1 MKNKKKY
8 VISID
13 QGSTSTKS
21 IIYDD
26 KLNSIAS
33 SQTKLDEIYP
43 KEGWVEIDPNQ
54 IIKSV
59 LYTIKDVVEKSEI
72 DKDKIISIGITN
84 QRETIV
90 FWDKSNLKPV
100 GNAISWQCLRG
111 KDICDKLRG
120 SKFEKLLVD
129 STGLKLDPYF
139 SFSKIVWSIK
149 NNEKIYKLLTQNKL
163 SFGTVDSWLIANMV
177 EGSPHKIEITNA
189 SRTGLYNTKSED
201 WDKELLSFLEID
213 SSCLPEIL
221 SSNENFG
228 NIKKEII
235 GKSLPINAILG
246 DQQSSLYGHK
256 EKEKLEIKCT
266 FGTGGF
272 LLIDTGKKR
281 VESNINFLS
290 TLAFKKK
297 QNTNYA
303 LEGSILSAGS
313 TIEWLKKIGIIENFD
328 DIEKA
333 IEFSKLNQVM
343 VIPAING
350 LGAPFWNGN
359 VRASLEN
366 LSSNTTREDIIRATF
381 ESIAFSTKA
390 IIEIIERTVDI
401 DIDEMKIDG
410 GISRSKFFSQFL
422 ADLINKKIKVAANS
436 EITSLGVAKLSLESS
451 QVIKSNSN
459 SYIDFNPNKN
469 NLEIYNN
476 KYEKWKKI
484 ILEKTKES

>member
-1 MKNKKKY
+1 M
-8 VISID
+8 
-13 QGSTSTKS
+13 
-21 IIYDD
+21 
-26 KLNSIAS
+26 
-33 SQTKLDEIYP
+33 
-43 KEGWVEIDPNQ
+43 
-54 IIKSV
+54 
-59 LYTIKDVVEKSEI
+59 
-72 DKDKIISIGITN
+72 
-84 QRETIV
+84 
-90 FWDKSNLKPV
+90 
-100 GNAISWQCLRG
+100 
-111 KDICDKLRG
+111 
-120 SKFEKLLVD
+120 
-129 STGLKLDPYF
+129 
-139 SFSKIVWSIK
+139 
-149 NNEKIYKLLTQNKL
+149 
-163 SFGTVDSWLIANMV
+163 
-177 EGSPHKIEITNA
+177 
-189 SRTGLYNTKSED
+189 
-201 WDKELLSFLEID
+201 
-213 SSCLPEIL
+213 
-221 SSNENFG
+221 
-228 NIKKEII
+228 
-235 GKSLPINAILG
+235 
-246 DQQSSLYGHK
+246 
-256 EKEKLEIKCT
+256 
-266 FGTGGF
+266 
-272 LLIDTGKKR
+272 
-281 VESNINFLS
+281 
-290 TLAFKKK
+290 
-297 QNTNYA
+297 
-303 LEGSILSAGS
+303 
-313 TIEWLKKIGIIENFD
+313 KKIGIIENFD

>member
-1 MKNKKKY
+1 
-8 VISID
+8 
-13 QGSTSTKS
+13 
-21 IIYDD
+21 
-26 KLNSIAS
+26 
-33 SQTKLDEIYP
+33 
-43 KEGWVEIDPNQ
+43 
-54 IIKSV
+54 
-59 LYTIKDVVEKSEI
+59 
-72 DKDKIISIGITN
+72 
-84 QRETIV
+84 
-90 FWDKSNLKPV
+90 
-100 GNAISWQCLRG
+100 
-111 KDICDKLRG
+111 
-120 SKFEKLLVD
+120 
-129 STGLKLDPYF
+129 
-139 SFSKIVWSIK
+139 
-149 NNEKIYKLLTQNKL
+149 
-163 SFGTVDSWLIANMV
+163 MV